1 MNNVRIANIVYGND
15 ECALHYPGMYCKAS
29 APIMPSSDR
38 GFFVLEGKGTFDFT
52 TYFNSLSVLKLRR
65 YTKALFFG
73 LHLEL
78 KGEGC
83 EVSITRADA
92 YSRYPD
98 IVSDVVAV
106 EAANDW
112 SSLDVELP
120 VDDQAIV
127 MGFSISTQGRV
138 EIKNSYYYAQVESKD
153 LSEVELAIVTTTFK
167 KERYVIPNIE
177 RIRSEIIESRLPYA
191 DRIHLYVV
199 DNGRTL
205 DAASLESRNVA
216 VIPNPNAGGS
226 GGFARGMIEAL
237 KQDPKATHVLLMD
250 DDISVSPESIKRT
263 YSLLTILNDEY
274 RDAFIGGAM
283 LNYEIGDV
291 FLEDVGYMTK
301 HGSFSPVKSNMRM
314 SVLHEIVLN
323 ERWVPSE
330 EQRRQMYASWWYCCI
345 PTATIE
351 RNGLPLPL
359 FVRCDDAEY
368 SLRCKPRFITMNGI
382 CVWHMPFHSRYSAAV
397 ERYQTTR
404 NTLIAQAVTG
414 FAPESDFMQE
424 LDHNIR
430 LELSKFNYVNAELVL
445 DGLEDYLKGPDFIM
459 SSIAEDRFMAANKK
473 CEKLEPLDVIVRK
486 ASDMGIDVQD
496 IAFNPRFS
504 DVPRSRI
511 ISSYDRR
518 SVNGQRLVKCSKKG
532 KVAVVPAEG
541 WANPA
546 GELHGAETV
555 VAIDAFT
562 RQGAI
567 RRKDVSKF
575 RAAWNRYKKDLK
587 EFERRRAELVR
598 DYSSAREAMTSL
610 EFWKSYLDIR

>member
-1 MNNVRIANIVYGND
+1 MSNIRIATIVFGYD
-15 ECALHYPGMYCKAS
+15 KCALSYPGMYCKAT
-29 APIMPSSDR
+29 APVFPGSDR
-38 GFFVLEGKGTFDFT
+38 DAFVLSEKGTFDFT
-52 TYFNSLSVLKLRR
+52 TYFNSLSVMKLRR
-65 YTKALFFG
+65 YTKAQSFG

-78 KGEGC
+78 KGESC

-92 YSRYPD
+92 YSRCPD
-98 IVSDVVAV
+98 IASDVVAV

-112 SSLDVELP
+112 SFLDIELP
-120 VDDQAIV
+120 DDGQAIV

-138 EIKNSYYYAQVESKD
+138 EIRDSYYYAQVEPKD

-167 KERYVIPNIE
+167 KERFVIPNIE
-177 RIRSEIIESRLPYA
+177 LVRSEIIESDYPYA
-191 DRIHLYVV
+191 DRIHLNVI

-205 DAASLESRNVA
+205 DAGSFESRNIA
-216 VIPNPNAGGS
+216 IIPNPNAGGS
-226 GGFARGMIEAL
+226 GGFARGMIEAM

-301 HGSFSPVKSNMRM
+301 HGSFSPVKPNMRM
-314 SVLHEIVLN
+314 SVLNEIVLN
-323 ERWVPSE
+323 ERWRPSE

-345 PTATIE
+345 PVTTIE

-368 SLRCKPRFITMNGI
+368 SLRCKPHFITMNGI

-414 FAPESDFMQE
+414 FAPESNFMQE
-424 LDHNIR
+424 LDYNIR
-430 LELSKFNYVNAELVL
+430 LELSKFNYKNAELVL
-445 DGLEDYLKGPDFIM
+445 DGLEDYLKGPNFIM
-459 SSIAEDRFMAANKK
+459 KPVAESRFMEASKK
-473 CEKLEPLDVIVRK
+473 AEKLEPLDEVVYK
-486 ASDMGIDVQD
+486 ASAMGIDIRD
-496 IAFNPRFS
+496 IALNPRF
-504 DVPRSRI
+504 DDMPRSRI
-511 ISSYDRR
+511 VSSYDRR
-518 SVNGQRLVKCSKKG
+518 SVNGQRIIKHSKKG
-532 KVAVVPAEG
+532 KIAVVPAEG

-546 GELHGAETV
+546 GEIHGAEAII
-555 VAIDAFT
+555 AIDIFC

-567 RRKDVSKF
+567 RQKDVSRFNKI
-575 RAAWNRYKKDLK
+575 WNRYECDLK
-587 EFERRRAELVR
+587 ELRSRGRKLVCE
-598 DYSSAREAMTSL
+598 YSEAREEMTSL
-610 EFWKSYLDIR
+610 GFWTDYFGLR